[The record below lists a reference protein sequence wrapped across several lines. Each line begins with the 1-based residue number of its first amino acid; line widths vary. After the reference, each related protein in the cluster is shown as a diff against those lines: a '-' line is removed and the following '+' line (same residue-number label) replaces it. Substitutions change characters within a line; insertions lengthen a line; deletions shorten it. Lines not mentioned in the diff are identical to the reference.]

1 MSPQKETWPQC
12 HSERTY
18 LYPFSATFANKC
30 RIFKEHCGKKTQH
43 RGQTSALKSEAK
55 SCHVIKCAGSRRC
68 RSGRRGAPCQTD
80 MRCLLQLLL
89 LLLLGDLSYYHAL
102 HHRTALAKP
111 CICLHGGSH
120 DNVGTRIHEGA
131 PFTHRGERLSS
142 NSRMQPPAGVKRENR
157 LTSNAKSTEGRKN
170 HEGMSITHWYT
181 PLRCPHSPCQDPHD
195 AVWPRGP
202 SIAH

>member
-1 MSPQKETWPQC
+1 MSPQKETWPQY

-30 RIFKEHCGKKTQH
+30 RIFKEHCGKKTKH

-55 SCHVIKCAGSRRC
+55 FCPVIKCAGP
-68 RSGRRGAPCQTD
+68 GAAGPTGVELRVKQICAACCCCYWAT
-80 MRCLLQLLL
+80 CPTTTLCITAQLWQNLVFA
-89 LLLLGDLSYYHAL
+89 S
-102 HHRTALAKP
+102 TAGLT
-111 CICLHGGSH
+111 I
-120 DNVGTRIHEGA
+120 TWEHEGA
-131 PFTHRGERLSS
+131 PFTHRCERLNS